1 MQSLMQPEVVDE
13 LNNRFGIDIQ
23 SLPSQEQT
31 VLALALTE
39 GLVTN
44 ERLRWVLW
52 MHKSDITAL
61 LQSLCRKNLLTPEG
75 YGRGT
80 KYSLS
85 HSIVQRPAKKGSSVA
100 KEGSSEANL
109 EGLSADVLKLLSKE
123 KHSRSE
129 MTSLVRELC
138 THWRTPQELSQSIHK
153 DLKYLKDKVIPMLLE
168 NGVLE
173 REYPGI
179 PNHPNQRYRNK
190 Q

>member
-85 HSIVQRPAKKGSSVA
+85 HSIVQRPAKKG
-100 KEGSSEANL
+100 G
-109 EGLSADVLKLLSKE
+109 
-123 KHSRSE
+123 
-129 MTSLVRELC
+129 
-138 THWRTPQELSQSIHK
+138 
-153 DLKYLKDKVIPMLLE
+153 
-168 NGVLE
+168 
-173 REYPGI
+173 
-179 PNHPNQRYRNK
+179 
-190 Q
+190 

>member
-1 MQSLMQPEVVDE
+1 M
-13 LNNRFGIDIQ
+13 
-23 SLPSQEQT
+23 
-31 VLALALTE
+31 
-39 GLVTN
+39 
-44 ERLRWVLW
+44 
-52 MHKSDITAL
+52 
-61 LQSLCRKNLLTPEG
+61 
-75 YGRGT
+75 
-80 KYSLS
+80 
-85 HSIVQRPAKKGSSVA
+85 A

-109 EGLSADVLKLLSKE
+109 EGLSADVLKLLSK
-123 KHSRSE
+123 KRHSRSE